1 MDRDHARLPLPFMAV
16 SALTAGCAAIG
27 MTHLVSLPSTP
38 NFAVVVVP
46 VFAAMFTVLLVRAG
60 GRAVALT
67 RSAMESSI
75 VRDPQTGLVPP
86 HMADRMLE
94 VEFAAAQRGRP
105 LAIALFSIDNFGRN
119 AALHGDRAATRW
131 RRAAARV
138 LKQRTR
144 GMNVSARCRGDGV
157 YLTILSDV
165 PLEGA
170 CTFAARVRRDYAAL
184 LQPDDPSAFSAGIA
198 SYDPGMRTAADLVA
212 RAERALARAQS
223 EGGKA
228 VMVGPATGGAVRTAS
243 EPAEYL
249 PT

>member
-1 MDRDHARLPLPFMAV
+1 MDRDQARLPLPLTAV

-27 MTHLVSLPSTP
+27 MTQLLSLPSSP
-38 NFAVVVVP
+38 NFAIVVLP
-46 VFAAMFTVLLVRAG
+46 AFAAMFTLLLVRTGERVIA
-60 GRAVALT
+60 RT
-67 RSAMESSI
+67 QDAMESSI

-184 LQPDDPSAFSAGIA
+184 LQSDDPHAFSAGIA
-198 SYDPGMRTAADLVA
+198 SYDPGMRSAADLVA